1 MSVPINTLNRYKYT
15 KSNVDLA
22 IQALRKGTTK
32 ALAAAPSFL
41 RKYPDSFVFQK
52 GKLFAVAGQRK
63 LAVVPT
69 EDREDFLREIV
80 YGKKSE
86 YPFGRDS
93 LFAILKD
100 EVMNVSKRDIEGFLN
115 AQGPLVHRRSKPPKL
130 KRESVRRIGK
140 IGILSVDLAHIRA
153 NDFKRVLGERGYDYM
168 GVPGKRGYQQDRYFL
183 NAVDLLTGYLWTEVI
198 QGKEAQMVAP
208 ALVKIMDR
216 FKSQT
221 GQEAHQVEVDK
232 GGEFRGQT
240 SRMFRKVTEEEEE
253 KGEEDGPFAAMRLI
267 PKVQNATVEQTNAKM
282 QRIFWALVAQ
292 RRGGFLATVKQ
303 AVKISNR
310 TYNRRIR
317 MNPEDAL
324 KKALAGE
331 KITKQAPKAGPTER
345 KKAWKVGQ
353 KVRALKKPRSKEDLA
368 YKAYKGDHY
377 GAVTPISKVRYY
389 GVNPRY
395 KVGDKWHWGD
405 EVIRA
410 RPTDTK
416 AHNLV
421 IARPVVLPP
430 RMRKGPKVVRPLTSR
445 QKRMAARTASIGKA
459 KIAPKPKA
467 PKKAKAKV
475 KKVAKPK
482 PVSQKGP
489 IRKNQDVWFTTEG
502 VRVNAKVVELKGTKA
517 KLHYLW
523 EKTGEFFYEPA
534 DVKNLKPA
542 PTYEI
547 EDEVQI
553 YDNGMWH
560 DAEVD
565 KHAKN
570 GNYRVFWREDGKRW
584 SKAVPGGLLRP
595 LPK

>member
-15 KSNVDLA
+15 KSNVDSA
-22 IQALRKGTTK
+22 IQALRKGSAK
-32 ALAAAPSFL
+32 ALEAAPSFI
-41 RKYPDSFVFQK
+41 RRYPDSFATAK
-52 GKLFAVAGQRK
+52 GKLYALADGQK
-63 LAVVPT
+63 LVVVPT
-69 EDREDFLREIV
+69 EDREEFLRETV

-115 AQGPLVHRRSKPPKL
+115 AQGPLVHRRSKPPTV
-130 KRESVRRIGK
+130 KRESVRHIRK
-140 IGILSVDLAHIRA
+140 LGILSVDLAHIRA
-153 NDFKRVLGERGYDYM
+153 NDFKRVLGQRGYDYM

-198 QGKEAQMVAP
+198 QGKEAKMVAP
-208 ALVKIMDR
+208 ALVKIMER
-216 FKSQT
+216 FKTQT

-240 SRMFRKVTEEEEE
+240 SRMFREATEEEKE
-253 KGEEDGPFAAMRLI
+253 KGEKDGPFAAMRLI

-282 QRIFWALVAQ
+282 QRIFWALVDQ
-292 RRGGFLATVKQ
+292 RRGGFLPTVKQ

-395 KVGDKWHWGD
+395 KVGEKWHWGD

-410 RPTDTK
+410 RPSDTK
-416 AHNLV
+416 AHNIV
-421 IARPVVLPP
+421 IARPIVLPQA
-430 RMRKGPKVVRPLTSR
+430 MRKGPKVVRPLTAR
-445 QKRMAARTASIGKA
+445 QKRLAARSK
-459 KIAPKPKA
+459 KKSPKKVQKPK
-467 PKKAKAKV
+467 KIQ
-475 KKVAKPK
+475 KKVT
-482 PVSQKGP
+482 
-489 IRKNQDVWFTTEG
+489 IN
-502 VRVNAKVVELKGTKA
+502 TK
-517 KLHYLW
+517 
-523 EKTGEFFYEPA
+523 
-534 DVKNLKPA
+534 
-542 PTYEI
+542 
-547 EDEVQI
+547 
-553 YDNGMWH
+553 
-560 DAEVD
+560 
-565 KHAKN
+565 
-570 GNYRVFWREDGKRW
+570 
-584 SKAVPGGLLRP
+584 S
-595 LPK
+595 